1 MSLKEKSDI
10 ISILNQSQAAIFKKV
25 PIFPYLAML
34 YVVS

>member
-10 ISILNQSQAAIFKKV
+10 ISIPNQTQAEIFKKV
-25 PIFPYLAML
+25 PLFPYLAML